1 MKTMRAFSLI
11 AVITF
16 AAAPVFAQRQESLP
30 AELEGIGIEEHLGE
44 IVPLDASFIDE
55 TGSRVDLA
63 HYFESGRPVILNLG
77 YFSCPMLCGLVTNGM
92 MEGMEGLAWTP
103 GGRFDVITLSIDP
116 LESHTLAKLKK
127 QNYIKD
133 FGRPEAATGWHF
145 LTGAEPQIKKV
156 TEAVGFKYAWNE
168 DRKEYAHAAALFVL
182 TPEGKISRYLYG
194 IEYSPKDLR
203 LALLEASEG
212 KMGSAFDRIMLYCFF
227 YDSAKGRYAPA
238 AMNIMR
244 GGGILTILV
253 LGAGILVM
261 KRREHRQAD
270 SAA

>member
-1 MKTMRAFSLI
+1 MKTVRAFSLI
-11 AVITF
+11 AVIAF

-30 AELEGIGIEEHLGE
+30 AELESVGIDEHLGE
-44 IVPLDASFIDE
+44 NVPLEAAFTDE
-55 TGSRVDLA
+55 LGRPVTLA
-63 HYFESGRPVILNLG
+63 RYFESGRPVILNLG

-92 MEGMEGLAWTP
+92 MEGMAGLAWMP
-103 GGRFDVITLSIDP
+103 GDRFDVVTLSIDP

-127 QNYIKD
+127 QNYIKE
-133 FGRPEAATGWHF
+133 FGRPGAATGWHF
-145 LTGAEPQIKKV
+145 LTGAEPQIKMV
-156 TEAVGFKYAWNE
+156 TEAVGFNYAWND

-212 KMGSAFDRIMLYCFF
+212 KMGSAFDRILLYCFH

-238 AMNIMR
+238 AMNMMR

-253 LGAGILVM
+253 LGAAILVM
-261 KRREHRQAD
+261 KARETRRAD

>member
-1 MKTMRAFSLI
+1 MKTLRALSLI
-11 AVITF
+11 AAVSF
-16 AAAPVFAQRQESLP
+16 AAAPVFAQRQEPLP
-30 AELEGIGIEEHLGE
+30 AELEGVGIEEHLGE
-44 IVPLDASFIDE
+44 NVPLDASFTDE
-55 TGSRVDLA
+55 TGRQVTLA
-63 HYFESGRPVILNLG
+63 EYFESGRPVILNLG

-92 MEGMEGLAWTP
+92 MEGMEGLTWTP
-103 GGRFDVITLSIDP
+103 GDRFEVLTLSIDP

-127 QNYIKD
+127 QNYIKE

-145 LTGAEPQIKKV
+145 LTGTEAQIKRV
-156 TEAVGFKYAWNE
+156 TESVGFQYAWND

-212 KMGSAFDRIMLYCFF
+212 KMGSAFDRILLYCFH

-238 AMNIMR
+238 AMNMMR
-244 GGGILTILV
+244 GGGLLTILV
-253 LGAGILVM
+253 LGGSILVM
-261 KRREHRQAD
+261 KRRGSHRAD
-270 SAA
+270 PAA